1 MSDEKIGFWQT
12 LSRRFIPRVP
22 DFSTLLTVQ
31 GSQVEKTIDDLVEYV
46 QNPSTTLRDR
56 LLRDEEEACRFR
68 DENMRRLN
76 NSFSTPFDRE
86 DIYRAIEGLDW
97 IVVHTIRTA
106 REMEI
111 LHVPPDNFIREI
123 CLEVQTGAQA
133 LVAGFSNLGSD
144 SEVAYREAEAAR
156 RVDRRARHL
165 YEEALGEL
173 FRGEVAVD
181 MLKRREIYHHLADG
195 AKRVRKCAEVL
206 QDIVVKIA

>member
-1 MSDEKIGFWQT
+1 
-12 LSRRFIPRVP
+12 
-22 DFSTLLTVQ
+22 
-31 GSQVEKTIDDLVEYV
+31 
-46 QNPSTTLRDR
+46 
-56 LLRDEEEACRFR
+56 
-68 DENMRRLN
+68 
-76 NSFSTPFDRE
+76 
-86 DIYRAIEGLDW
+86 
-97 IVVHTIRTA
+97 
-106 REMEI
+106 MEI
-111 LHVPPDNFIREI
+111 LHVSPDNFIREI